1 VRALTAV
8 ALVAALGQGV
18 LLTVDS
24 SPVDRTWGS
33 ASGAALALALAAGVI
48 LGRYLTQPLK
58 RAAHRVETR
67 LSGPRMVGPFR
78 RRSAKNK

>member
-33 ASGAALALALAAGVI
+33 ASGAALALAAGVI